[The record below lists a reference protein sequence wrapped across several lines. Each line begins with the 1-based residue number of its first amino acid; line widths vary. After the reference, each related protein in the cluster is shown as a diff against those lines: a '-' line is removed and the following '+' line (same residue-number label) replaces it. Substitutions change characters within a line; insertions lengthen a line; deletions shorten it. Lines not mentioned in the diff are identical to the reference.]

1 MEPGGGVGHN
11 FSHSFDGLYLKESL
25 QEILTEISAK
35 AGISTTDSGI
45 PAAIPSGTAHQK
57 NERSCGLPP
66 PVVPNILSFF
76 CFQKVLSK
84 TLKLMKACG
93 GTPPHAS
100 YISDRNI
107 CLMGMGSTNYAW
119 IKFHSRSS
127 VVNCFETILI
137 YFEILWLFAFDAV
150 LGTALILRT
159 YATFLVLFLCQNPL
173 DKICKIQNPG
183 SENQNSKSKSKFQN
197 IRNSI
202 TQNQKNQK
210 FQNSKIKKSEI
221 KKSKIQIQ
229 NHGVFL
235 CVYLCLLAPSK
246 LH

>member
-1 MEPGGGVGHN
+1 MEGP
-11 FSHSFDGLYLKESL
+11 
-25 QEILTEISAK
+25 
-35 AGISTTDSGI
+35 
-45 PAAIPSGTAHQK
+45 
-57 NERSCGLPP
+57 
-66 PVVPNILSFF
+66 
-76 CFQKVLSK
+76 
-84 TLKLMKACG
+84 
-93 GTPPHAS
+93 PPHAS
-100 YISDRNI
+100 YISDHNI

-202 TQNQKNQK
+202 TQNQKI
-210 FQNSKIKKSEI
+210 QNSKIAKSNNP
-221 KKSKIQIQ
+221 KLKNPKSKSKIMVCSCACIYVFWLHQ
-229 NHGVFL
+229 NYTETTSYKHFFEGGVHTFF
-235 CVYLCLLAPSK
+235 
-246 LH
+246 